1 MKTRYCAFILL
12 LLCSDWLLA
21 QTVDVRHLSLTLAFD
36 WSKKQAL
43 GTAEITLALT
53 NTTNKIYLDAGLL
66 TINTI
71 SLNEKA
77 LQFNYDGSDKK
88 DGLEVVLEKKY
99 AAGEVIT
106 LKMNYHT
113 NYENKADPHAIG
125 GSFGKGLRFFLPT
138 STTPTKHKQIWSNGE
153 PDHNKYW
160 FPCHEDIA
168 DIYTTEIIATVE
180 KPLMVISN
188 GSLVDIIE
196 NDAHSR
202 TYHYKSARLFPGYLI
217 SVVVGEYA
225 DIVRNA
231 NQIPI
236 HNYGYPEEKEAVAA
250 TTVLLPDMMQFIEEK
265 TGYNYPFSQYSQ
277 VVVQD
282 YPFPGLIGQHTVAT
296 MSDNY
301 IDDHGVHE
309 DFKYLWDGVA
319 VQALASQWFGNLIM
333 PAKWDDI
340 WLNNAFAQYFAGL
353 YTAKSNSP
361 YEYLLWY
368 LPFEKGAVLADWEAN
383 YRHPIVTD
391 KFPDLAGFTSDN
403 YSKFRGALVLR
414 MLQKEVG
421 EENWWKSIQRYVIT
435 NANRQVTTKDFQRA
449 IESTT
454 GASFQWFFD
463 QWIYKTGLPKFEI
476 TKDYDELKKQL
487 IINVLQ
493 TASRDSSSEYEQVD
507 FFKGKV
513 EIEID
518 DTVHQVSIAPKAE
531 NTFIFSL
538 PQAPGL
544 VNFDYEETW
553 ICETIFEKSKEEYL
567 QQLTYSKDVL
577 AKKAALDRL
586 VEIAQDPATTP
597 VYKETILT
605 AFKHEIASPLYWRY
619 RLYALGSL
627 RKILPA
633 PYDSSTISLL
643 LQLINT
649 EKSWLKTSAI
659 FTLGNTKEAQYK
671 DVYIDALNDESDRVI
686 NAAAVA
692 LGKTKS
698 PEAFEILINLEKKP
712 SWKSQSRISALNG
725 LEQLGDVR
733 AVDFVLRC
741 LADNQSPR
749 WYLATP
755 VWDYPYAAA
764 YTLVTL
770 GKADLGFPILFD
782 RFKKSL
788 QDNDLN
794 DIFQNVQLIDILKD
808 ERAKEMYALLREKF
822 KHEVTVLEVVK
833 NYEQQF
839 LESLKRKQ

>member
-12 LLCSDWLLA
+12 LLCSNWLLA
-21 QTVDVRHLSLTLAFD
+21 QTVDIRHLSLTLAFD

-53 NTTNKIYLDAGLL
+53 NTTNKIYLDAGML

-71 SLNEKA
+71 SLNAKP
-77 LQFNYDGSDKK
+77 LPFNYDGGDKK
-88 DGLEVVLEKKY
+88 DGLEILLEKKY

-106 LKMNYHT
+106 LKINYHT

-125 GSFGKGLRFFLPT
+125 GSFGKGLRFFQPT
-138 STTPTKHKQIWSNGE
+138 STTPTKHKQIWSSGE

-168 DIYTTEIIATVE
+168 DIHTTEITATVE
-180 KPLMVISN
+180 KPLMLISN

-217 SVVVGEYA
+217 SIVVGEYV
-225 DIVRNA
+225 DIVQNT

-236 HNYGYPEEKEAVAA
+236 HHFGYPEEKEAVAA

-265 TGYNYPFSQYSQ
+265 TGYKYPFPQYSQ

-333 PAKWDDI
+333 PAKWEDI

-361 YEYLLWY
+361 PEYLLWY

-383 YRHPIVTD
+383 YRQPIVIN
-391 KFPDLAGFTSDN
+391 KFPDLADFTSDN

-421 EENWWKSIQRYVIT
+421 EENWWKSIQQYVTT

-454 GASFQWFFD
+454 GTSFQWFFD
-463 QWIYKTGLPKFEI
+463 QWIYKTGLPRFEI

-487 IINVLQ
+487 IINVQQ

-518 DTVHQVSIAPKAE
+518 DTVRQVTIAPKAE
-531 NTFIFSL
+531 NVFTFSL
-538 PQAPGL
+538 PQAPRL

-577 AKKAALDRL
+577 AKKAALDQL
-586 VEIAQDPATTP
+586 VEIAQDTITTP
-597 VYKETILT
+597 AFNDKIIT
-605 AFKHEIASPLYWRY
+605 AFKHEIASPFYWRY

-643 LQLINT
+643 LHLIKT

-659 FTLGNTKEAQYK
+659 FTLGNTKDAKYSY
-671 DVYIDALNDESDRVI
+671 VYIAALNDESDRVI

-698 PEAFEILINLEKKP
+698 PEAFEILIDLENKP

-725 LEQLGDVR
+725 LEQLGDIR
-733 AVDFVLRC
+733 AVDFALKC

-755 VWDYPYAAA
+755 VWDYPYTAA
-764 YTLVTL
+764 YTLVAL
-770 GKADLGFPILFD
+770 GKAEPGFPVLFE

-788 QDNDLN
+788 EDNDLN

-822 KHEVTVLEVVK
+822 KHEVPVLEAVK
-833 NYEQQF
+833 DYEQNF
-839 LESLKRKQ
+839 LESLKK